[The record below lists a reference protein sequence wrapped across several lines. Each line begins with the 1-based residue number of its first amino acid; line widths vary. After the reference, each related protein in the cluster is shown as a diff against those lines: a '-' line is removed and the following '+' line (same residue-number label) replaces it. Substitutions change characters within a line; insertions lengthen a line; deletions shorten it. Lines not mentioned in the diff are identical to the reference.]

1 MKIYLAGPD
10 VFLPNAHARGAEL
23 KALCIA
29 HGAVG
34 LFPLDNELTDHVAGS
49 ISHAHAIRAA
59 NMELIGRSDAILANM
74 TPFRGP
80 SMDVGTAY
88 EMGAG
93 AALGKVVV
101 GYTLDGGKSYP
112 EKVKKWAGD
121 DALERGKDGML
132 REDKGAGM
140 FVEEFCDDDVGLVD
154 NLMMSCG
161 IEKLCFSEEDAIKA
175 IVEVLRG
182 RKADNVAGTGGES
195 VKRGG
200 SGA

>member
-23 KALCIA
+23 KTLCIA

-34 LFPLDNELTDHVAGS
+34 LFPLDNEITDQVAGS
-49 ISHAHAIRAA
+49 ISHARAIRAA
-59 NMELIGRSDAILANM
+59 NMELIAQSDAVLANM

-101 GYTLDGGKSYP
+101 GYTLDGGKSYV

-121 DALERGKDGML
+121 GTLERGEDGML
-132 REDKGAGM
+132 REDKGVGM
-140 FVEEFCDDDVGLVD
+140 FVEEFRDEEVGLVD

-161 IEKLCFSEEDAIKA
+161 IEKLCLSEEEAVKA
-175 IVEVLRG
+175 VVEILSG
-182 RKADNVAGTGGES
+182 KKADDVPGTGGES
-195 VKRGG
+195 IKK
-200 SGA
+200 SGKGE